1 MFQDMG
7 KISLGSIMMFV
18 YMTLIL
24 SKFGWTEIR
33 VALGGLGLLSVGMAF
48 ASAIGVCSMLGI
60 PYGPVHTS
68 LPFLLMGLG
77 VDDIFV
83 LMASWRRLQKQLSPM
98 KDVDSIPERMGI
110 MLKSAGASITL
121 TSFTDIVAFSVG
133 SITVSYLFRIKHI
146 LKMKSTGFVLAYC
159 RCCRRCNHSVGMPP
173 SECFS
178 PGSWRSHFSW
188 PFSLWTSVAFW
199 TTETP

>member
-146 LKMKSTGFVLAYC
+146 LKKKVNWL
-159 RCCRRCNHSVGMPP
+159 
-173 SECFS
+173 CF
-178 PGSWRSHFSW
+178 G
-188 PFSLWTSVAFW
+188 LL
-199 TTETP
+199 